1 MPIEVYKYAMNQYRP
16 YLSLK
21 DAFNVIKFSINNN
34 FFKND
39 IFNILT
45 ANHTVGQLLK
55 KIKKYKKKVKVKL
68 VDSAIMN
75 QLSYHVDNK
84 KILSNRIKIVGN
96 IENDIKSTM
105 KILRNL
111 N

>member
-1 MPIEVYKYAMNQYRP
+1 
-16 YLSLK
+16 
-21 DAFNVIKFSINNN
+21 
-34 FFKND
+34 
-39 IFNILT
+39 
-45 ANHTVGQLLK
+45 
-55 KIKKYKKKVKVKL
+55 
-68 VDSAIMN
+68 MN

-111 N
+111 IDENFKFKKNK